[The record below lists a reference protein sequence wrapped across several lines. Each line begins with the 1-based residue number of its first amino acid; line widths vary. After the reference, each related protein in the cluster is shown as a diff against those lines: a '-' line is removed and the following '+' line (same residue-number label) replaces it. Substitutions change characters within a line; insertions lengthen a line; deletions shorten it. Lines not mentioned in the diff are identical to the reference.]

1 MIKKLLIGASALALS
16 TTAVFAQELGEANV
30 NTVTAR
36 PFAPEATY
44 LGKFGVQDNATTANG
59 ATLND
64 ATRQDG
70 DKAGMAGSV
79 ATAASIVSGVAS
91 QAGVALSSATAG
103 NKASVDQDGPNN
115 SANVNQLGGTN
126 GLAVVKQSNQTSQGN
141 PAQTARVVQ
150 SDEDA
155 GTGGARNLAFIQ
167 QVHTSANRPNSG
179 ENALIEQNQVAA
191 AGFGAN
197 SAAVLQGGFAGASQ
211 TASARLDR
219 GRISQDGA
227 GNDGVIAQSA
237 GLVGDVADNDAFID
251 QDGNGNRASIQQQVR
266 ANVINPG
273 ATNNPALSG
282 NLTGV
287 AGISQEGDSH
297 QAYILQN
304 GNDEHLNASII
315 QGVDGAGHNGNFAA
329 ISQQITNQNGGGSSD
344 IAISNISQLGSFN
357 EAWNTQT
364 VAGTT
369 SDIRQEGDSN
379 FAEVRQYAR
388 ASSVVDQDGGNF
400 NEAYVTQ
407 ELAAVGATASVFQT
421 GSNNLG
427 TVFQNVAGDIG
438 NISQNGGG
446 NVAIVRQ

>member
-155 GTGGARNLAFIQ
+155 GTGGARNLAFIHRADGYERQ
-167 QVHTSANRPNSG
+167 WPAYFAQARIVRVT
-179 ENALIEQNQVAA
+179 
-191 AGFGAN
+191 
-197 SAAVLQGGFAGASQ
+197 GGRCVF
-211 TASARLDR
+211 R
-219 GRISQDGA
+219 
-227 GNDGVIAQSA
+227 
-237 GLVGDVADNDAFID
+237 
-251 QDGNGNRASIQQQVR
+251 
-266 ANVINPG
+266 
-273 ATNNPALSG
+273 PALPS
-282 NLTGV
+282 
-287 AGISQEGDSH
+287 
-297 QAYILQN
+297 
-304 GNDEHLNASII
+304 
-315 QGVDGAGHNGNFAA
+315 
-329 ISQQITNQNGGGSSD
+329 
-344 IAISNISQLGSFN
+344 
-357 EAWNTQT
+357 
-364 VAGTT
+364 
-369 SDIRQEGDSN
+369 
-379 FAEVRQYAR
+379 
-388 ASSVVDQDGGNF
+388 
-400 NEAYVTQ
+400 
-407 ELAAVGATASVFQT
+407 
-421 GSNNLG
+421 
-427 TVFQNVAGDIG
+427 
-438 NISQNGGG
+438 
-446 NVAIVRQ
+446 